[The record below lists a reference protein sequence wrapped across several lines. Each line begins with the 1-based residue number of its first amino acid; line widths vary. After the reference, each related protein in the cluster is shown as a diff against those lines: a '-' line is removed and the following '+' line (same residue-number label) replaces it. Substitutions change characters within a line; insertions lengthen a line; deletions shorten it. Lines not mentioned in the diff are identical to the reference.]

1 MARLPDKAFLN
12 DRLTFR
18 LDVLA
23 AEAIGANDA
32 LFVEATGCTI
42 REVRVLRLI
51 DDYPGITF
59 VEICRVTGLER
70 SLTSR
75 LIRHLLALG
84 LIQREGTESDA
95 RRYRLSTTKLG
106 KARRLTARALSDRLE
121 AVLTRPLG
129 KGELDSLKSMLDRLA
144 TWIRSEDYGK
154 ALADHRCRRRRTR
167 GLASA
172 RPGKDG
178 SKAAKHAKVRAKKE
192 RASAA

>member
-32 LFVEATGCTI
+32 LFVEAMGCTI

-75 LIRHLLALG
+75 LIRRLLALG
-84 LIQREGTESDA
+84 LVEREGEESDA

-106 KARRLTARALSDRLE
+106 RARRLTARALSDRLE

-129 KGELDSLKSMLDRLA
+129 KGELDGLKSMLDRLA
-144 TWIRSEDYGK
+144 CWIRSEEYK
-154 ALADHRCRRRRTR
+154 QALAEYRA
-167 GLASA
+167 GA
-172 RPGKDG
+172 GG
-178 SKAAKHAKVRAKKE
+178 SKAIKRGKAPAPKQRAP
-192 RASAA
+192 AT

>member
-42 REVRVLRLI
+42 REIRVLRLI

-75 LIRHLLALG
+75 LIRHLLALE
-84 LIQREGTESDA
+84 LIEREGTESDA
-95 RRYRLSTTKLG
+95 RRYRLSTTELG
-106 KARRLTARALSDRLE
+106 KARRLTARALSDSLE
-121 AVLTRPLG
+121 ALLTRPLG
-129 KGELDSLKSMLDRLA
+129 KEELDSLNSMLDRLA
-144 TWIRSEDYGK
+144 TWIRSEEYGK
-154 ALADHRCRRRRTR
+154 TLAEHR
-167 GLASA
+167 ASA
-172 RPGKDG
+172 DASRLKPERPDKDG
-178 SKAAKHAKVRAKKE
+178 SKAVTHAKVPT
-192 RASAA
+192 

>member
-1 MARLPDKAFLN
+1 MAKIPDKAFLN

-42 REVRVLRLI
+42 REIRVLRLI

-75 LIRHLLALG
+75 LIRHLLGLG
-84 LIQREGTESDA
+84 LIQREGSESDA
-95 RRYRLSTTKLG
+95 RRYGLSTTKLG
-106 KARRLTARALSDRLE
+106 KARRLTARALSDTLE
-121 AVLTRPLG
+121 EILTRPLG
-129 KGELDSLKSMLDRLA
+129 KGELDSLKSTLDRLA
-144 TWIRSEDYGK
+144 TWIRSEDYRK
-154 ALADHRCRRRRTR
+154 ALADYRASTGASKSAKR
-167 GLASA
+167 G
-172 RPGKDG
+172 
-178 SKAAKHAKVRAKKE
+178 KAAA
-192 RASAA
+192 